1 MIMPLTYSIAYGL
14 IAGIVTFYI
23 MEGVFL
29 LLSRVFGL
37 ATPDAMEEKAEA
49 KAKEVAVEKAENK
62 PEEAFADDEA

>member
-29 LLSRVFGL
+29 LLSRIFGL
-37 ATPDAMEEKAEA
+37 ATPDAMEE

-62 PEEAFADDEA
+62 PAEVFADDEA